1 MHTCVYIKV
10 HKLISTIQQKWKGI
24 KGIFWIKGSL
34 YPNGTGKTWNKKWDK
49 ILFSQSSDKPNLQ
62 WIKDFNVTTETYKEN
77 TLGNSR
83 SCRHNKVILKRI
95 SSSEDNDKWQMEFYK
110 IHKLLCSKGSC
121 QVKSLGSEW
130 EKSSVL
136 ENMT

>member
-1 MHTCVYIKV
+1 MHTGVYIKI

-24 KGIFWIKGSL
+24 KGIFL
-34 YPNGTGKTWNKKWDK
+34 NKRQPLPKWYWENLKQKVDK
-49 ILFSQSSDKPNLQ
+49 ILFSQSSDKSNLQ

-77 TLGNSR
+77 TLGNSW

-95 SSSEDNDKWQMEFYK
+95 SSSEDNDKWQMGFYK

-130 EKSSVL
+130 EKSSAL